1 MDNKKT
7 DSYYI
12 GKIIE
17 NIDFIFLH
25 TNNLSIED
33 ITNDE
38 LLLDSIMFR
47 FIQISENVK
56 KLSDEYK
63 NSKKYIPWIQMA
75 GIRNKIVHAY
85 DTIRVDIVYETIK
98 NDLPY
103 LKEELI
109 K

>member
-1 MDNKKT
+1 M
-7 DSYYI
+7 
-12 GKIIE
+12 
-17 NIDFIFLH
+17 
-25 TNNLSIED
+25 
-33 ITNDE
+33 
-38 LLLDSIMFR
+38 
-47 FIQISENVK
+47 
-56 KLSDEYK
+56 
-63 NSKKYIPWIQMA
+63 PWIQMS

>member
-1 MDNKKT
+1 MDNTKT
-7 DSYYI
+7 DSYYV

-17 NIDFIFLH
+17 NIDFIFFH
-25 TNNLSIED
+25 TKDYSIER
-33 ITNDE
+33 IQEDE

-63 NSKKYIPWIQMA
+63 LAKKNILWIQMS

-85 DTIRVDIVYETIK
+85 DTIRVDIIFDTIK

-103 LKEELI
+103 LKEELM

>member
-1 MDNKKT
+1 M
-7 DSYYI
+7 
-12 GKIIE
+12 
-17 NIDFIFLH
+17 
-25 TNNLSIED
+25 
-33 ITNDE
+33 
-38 LLLDSIMFR
+38 LLDSIIFR

-56 KLSDEYK
+56 KISDEYK